1 MGKNPGYC
9 CWLCLLLSV
18 SALDDGQREKCG
30 LCCALLAVK
39 YLREVTPYFRK
50 TSSSLL
56 SDVGWTD
63 DVKPSTSSS
72 SERAVPLRLC
82 YVCRGDGS
90 ARSTVVDG
98 GSGQSSPTVQSS
110 LTTLELHSPDRRSSC
125 LLRCVDEDSATQWL
139 IAISN
144 VVASLTTR
152 AIADVNAKLSAT
164 SNGASSPNN
173 NNVPVSLGGDVKH
186 LGWLAEQVTTLAV
199 LFTTG

>member
-1 MGKNPGYC
+1 MVV
-9 CWLCLLLSV
+9 SV
-18 SALDDGQREKCG
+18 AVSTLDTLGDGQREKCG

-72 SERAVPLRLC
+72 STSERAIPLRLC
-82 YVCRGDGS
+82 YVRRGDGS

-98 GSGQSSPTVQSS
+98 GSGQSSPSVQST
-110 LTTLELHSPDRRSSC
+110 LTTIELHSPDRRSSC

-152 AIADVNAKLSAT
+152 VIADVNAKLSAT

-186 LGWLAEQVTTLAV
+186 LGWLAEQVTIV
-199 LFTTG
+199 EVVFTTV